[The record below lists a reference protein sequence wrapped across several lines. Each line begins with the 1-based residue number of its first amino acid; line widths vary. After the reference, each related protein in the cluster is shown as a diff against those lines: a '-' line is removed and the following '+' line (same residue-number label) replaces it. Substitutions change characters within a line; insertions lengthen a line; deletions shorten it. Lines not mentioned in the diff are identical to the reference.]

1 MIIAS
6 GVRHRTLS
14 QQINAAPQGAV
25 QATIFH
31 APYEP
36 FGRATWGIIGVD
48 YCHSGNSRKCADF
61 AH

>member
-14 QQINAAPQGAV
+14 QQINAAPQGACKR
-25 QATIFH
+25 
-31 APYEP
+31 APYKP

-48 YCHSGNSRKCADF
+48 YCHSGNSCKCADF